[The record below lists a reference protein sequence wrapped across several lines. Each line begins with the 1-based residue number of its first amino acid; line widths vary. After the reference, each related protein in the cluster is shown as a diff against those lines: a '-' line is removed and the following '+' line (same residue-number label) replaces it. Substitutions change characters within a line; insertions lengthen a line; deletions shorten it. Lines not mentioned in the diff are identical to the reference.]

1 MMIER
6 TKRPFLVALVLALA
20 APAAVPALAQSA
32 AVQNAANANAEA
44 RLRKVEAEVR
54 ALQTKVFPGGD
65 GKFFP
70 AQVQPGQPANNSI
83 GAPATTPI
91 TDMLGRVDALEA
103 QLARLTAQSEEN
115 ANKLAKLEERLTALA
130 PVAPAASVTPAAIEA
145 STTSDNLAAMTGGA
159 SASKPAVMTTVTTT
173 PVAST
178 PSTRPAATLAAKPAA
193 AAKAAAAKP
202 GAAKPAAASAQRV
215 AAVRAIVKP
224 ATNDAA
230 DDEYSYGYRL
240 WEAKFY
246 PEAQQ
251 QLKMYLDKNPRH
263 SRVSYAR
270 NLLGRAFLDDGK
282 PDEAARWFLANYQAS
297 KTGDRAPDSLL
308 FLAET
313 MRLRKDT
320 NRACVALAQFVD
332 DYPRESAG
340 RLKAQYD
347 TIRAGVKCN

>member
-103 QLARLTAQSEEN
+103 QLARLTSQSEEN
-115 ANKLAKLEERLTALA
+115 ANKLAKLEERLNALA
-130 PVAPAASVTPAAIEA
+130 PVAAAASVTPAAIEA

-159 SASKPAVMTTVTTT
+159 SASKPAVMTTVATT
-173 PVAST
+173 PA
-178 PSTRPAATLAAKPAA
+178 TRPAATLAAKPVAT
-193 AAKAAAAKP
+193 AKA
-202 GAAKPAAASAQRV
+202 GAAKPAAAKPAAASPQRV

>member
-103 QLARLTAQSEEN
+103 QLARLTSQSEEN
-115 ANKLAKLEERLTALA
+115 ANKLAKLEERLNALA
-130 PVAPAASVTPAAIEA
+130 PVAAAASVTPAAIEA

-159 SASKPAVMTTVTTT
+159 SASKPAAMTTVATT
-173 PVAST
+173 PA
-178 PSTRPAATLAAKPAA
+178 TRPAAALAAKPAG
-193 AAKAAAAKP
+193 AAKP
-202 GAAKPAAASAQRV
+202 AAAKPAAASAQRV